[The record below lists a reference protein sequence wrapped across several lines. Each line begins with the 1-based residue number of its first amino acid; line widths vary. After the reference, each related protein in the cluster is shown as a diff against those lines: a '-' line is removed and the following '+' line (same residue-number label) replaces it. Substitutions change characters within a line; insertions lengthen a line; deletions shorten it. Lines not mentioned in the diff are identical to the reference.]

1 MRMSFLRST
10 WMVCGI
16 TLAIF
21 PSASLAQPPMEP
33 PPAARPLTDT
43 DWNAALDDVP
53 AVSCQQQTGC
63 ACQDGG
69 GFFGGGEYLLIRT
82 HFSEAV
88 AFATVNDALTAGGLQ
103 RSVQASELDFD
114 YDSSFRAFVG
124 YDFGSGS
131 EIQFTYWNF
140 DTSTAV
146 AGLPGP
152 GQTIVDPFGN
162 LALPGMGINT
172 SASVRLNVFDLDF
185 RKNLAFCHNRLGLTL
200 ATGLRVA
207 DVDQYYDSI
216 INAGGVTVSRGD
228 FNVQFT
234 GIGPHFDA
242 QTSTWFG
249 SANQFS
255 LFGSL
260 GTAILIGDYEI
271 GTNVVVPGFAVGGQF
286 ADRTRAVPVLE
297 SRLGASWRLNPAIT
311 LSAGWMFQAWFN
323 IGTSGG
329 TFDGERLPVAP
340 VDTAFGGADDADIMS
355 FDGLF
360 LRAEAQF

>member
-1 MRMSFLRST
+1 
-10 WMVCGI
+10 
-16 TLAIF
+16 
-21 PSASLAQPPMEP
+21 
-33 PPAARPLTDT
+33 
-43 DWNAALDDVP
+43 
-53 AVSCQQQTGC
+53 
-63 ACQDGG
+63 
-69 GFFGGGEYLLIRT
+69 
-82 HFSEAV
+82 
-88 AFATVNDALTAGGLQ
+88 
-103 RSVQASELDFD
+103 
-114 YDSSFRAFVG
+114 
-124 YDFGSGS
+124 
-131 EIQFTYWNF
+131 
-140 DTSTAV
+140 
-146 AGLPGP
+146 
-152 GQTIVDPFGN
+152 
-162 LALPGMGINT
+162 
-172 SASVRLNVFDLDF
+172 
-185 RKNLAFCHNRLGLTL
+185 
-200 ATGLRVA
+200 
-207 DVDQYYDSI
+207 
-216 INAGGVTVSRGD
+216 
-228 FNVQFT
+228 VQFT